1 MTEPGAVPLRLTGR
15 GWALV
20 GSTAVLTGAGLL
32 FGIQELLALSAAV
45 VVILSCCVIGV
56 WRRSWDLHTIRL
68 MHPPRVAAGGHAE
81 VELTITNRSGRRSPV
96 VTAREPFDRGR
107 HVAAFAV
114 APLAPG
120 QTVRAS
126 YRLPTAERGVF
137 EVGPLAVELADPFG
151 LVSTTRADAP
161 PSTLTVRP
169 RVVALVAPRRPPGAD
184 HRPTDASRAIRQAG
198 GDFFAVREYR
208 TGDDLRRVHWASTA
222 RLGDLMIRQE
232 ETPAQG
238 RLCIAVDLRR
248 VAWLDCDLETA
259 LAAAASVAVAALSQ
273 GLGTRLMTSAG
284 VDTGFATS
292 ELHGGALLDVLAQAQ
307 TTRPG
312 RDRDLAGS
320 LGAGSGDAVVAVT
333 STASVGRP
341 FVAGFATPGRL
352 LTAVLV
358 GPRRRAAS
366 PGPPPTAVPGALMV
380 TVSGGLEGLP
390 AAWARSQAQTRAGSR
405 P

>member
-1 MTEPGAVPLRLTGR
+1 MTEPGATPLRLTGR

-20 GSTAVLTGAGLL
+20 GSTAVLTSAGLL
-32 FGIQELLALSAAV
+32 FGIQELLAVSAAV
-45 VVILSCCVIGV
+45 VVILGCCLIGV
-56 WRRSWDLHTIRL
+56 WRRSWDLHTIRR

-81 VELTITNRSGRRSPV
+81 VELTIANRSGRRSPV
-96 VTAREPFDRGR
+96 VAAREPFDRGR

-126 YRLPTAERGVF
+126 YRVPTAERGVF

-151 LVSTTRADAP
+151 LVSTTRAGAP
-161 PSTLTVRP
+161 PSTLTVHP
-169 RVVALVAPRRPPGAD
+169 RVVALVALRRPPGAD
-184 HRPTDASRAIRQAG
+184 HRRTDASRAIRQAG

-248 VAWLDCDLETA
+248 AAWLACDLETA
-259 LAAAASVAVAALSQ
+259 LAAAASVAVATLSQ
-273 GLGTRLMTSAG
+273 GLGTRLITSAG

-292 ELHGGALLDVLAQAQ
+292 ELHAAALLDVLAQAQ
-307 TTRPG
+307 ATRPG
-312 RDRDLAGS
+312 RDTDLAGS
-320 LGAGSGDAVVAVT
+320 LDVGTGDAVVAVT
-333 STASVGRP
+333 CTASVGRP

-352 LTAVLV
+352 LTAVVV
-358 GPRRRAAS
+358 GPRRPAS
-366 PGPPPTAVPGALMV
+366 PVPPPTAVPGALMV
-380 TVSGGLEGLP
+380 TVLGGLEGLP
-390 AAWARSQAQTRAGSR
+390 EAWARSQAQPRAGSR